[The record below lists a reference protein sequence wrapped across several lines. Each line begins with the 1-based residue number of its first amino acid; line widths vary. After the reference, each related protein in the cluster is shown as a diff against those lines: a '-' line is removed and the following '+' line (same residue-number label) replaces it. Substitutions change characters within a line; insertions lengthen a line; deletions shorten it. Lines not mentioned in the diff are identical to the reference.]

1 MGIDMYCSKPYNLVQ
16 IDVSEYYLLGK
27 PASAHGKAQNCRN
40 VTVHAFFRRCAST
53 SITSPSLLLVDVDPS
68 NSGSALGIG
77 MFRHHSHVPVAAS
90 PGTGSGP
97 LVGIQ
102 RVYELVHNR

>member
-1 MGIDMYCSKPYNLVQ
+1 MFPSIVYFESLH
-16 IDVSEYYLLGK
+16 
-27 PASAHGKAQNCRN
+27 SAHRKAQNCRN
-40 VTVHAFFRRCAST
+40 VTVYTFFRHCAFT
-53 SITSPSLLLVDVDPS
+53 SITSPSLLSVDVDPS

-77 MFRHHSHVPVAAS
+77 IFRNVSSLLHHSHVPVAAS